1 MRHKKKVI
9 HLGVVMFN
17 LNTRNYENMVL
28 AESAEFAESNLKAD
42 PTLRE
47 LRGLCAKPFEI
58 AFLSE
63 FTVLKRYF
71 PGSRHVQL
79 EHPKP

>member
-1 MRHKKKVI
+1 
-9 HLGVVMFN
+9 MFN

-47 LRGLCAKPFEI
+47 LCGLCPKPFEI

-63 FTVLKRYF
+63 FTVLRRYF
-71 PGSRHVQL
+71 PGSRHVRRDTRNH
-79 EHPKP
+79 ENISRWSARIC

>member
-1 MRHKKKVI
+1 
-9 HLGVVMFN
+9 MFN
-17 LNTRNYENMVL
+17 MNTRNHENMSL
-28 AESAEFAESNLKAD
+28 AESAESNLKVD

-47 LRGLCAKPFEI
+47 LSGLCAKPFEI

-63 FTVLKRYF
+63 FTVLRRYF

>member
-1 MRHKKKVI
+1 
-9 HLGVVMFN
+9 MFK
-17 LNTRNYENMVL
+17 LNTRNHENIVL
-28 AESAEFAESNLKAD
+28 AESAEFAEANLKAD

-47 LRGLCAKPFEI
+47 LSGLCVKPFEI

-63 FTVLKRYF
+63 FTVLRRYF

-79 EHPKP
+79 VHSKR